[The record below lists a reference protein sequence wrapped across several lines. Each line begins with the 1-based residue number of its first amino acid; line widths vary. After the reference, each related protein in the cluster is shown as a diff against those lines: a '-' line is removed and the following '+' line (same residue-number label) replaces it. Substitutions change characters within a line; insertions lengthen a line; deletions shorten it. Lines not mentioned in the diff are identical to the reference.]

1 MYPFIYIQIQMFK
14 VRVKQWEKQATE
26 KEAAKEAAVK

>member
-1 MYPFIYIQIQMFK
+1 MFK